1 MFLFSLKSLKG
12 KFILLLAVVIAAII
26 VCAVLSSDEP
36 NENEPVTSVNA
47 IDYSAQTQTEQL
59 EFIASLGYTVNT
71 EPDKVED
78 VVIPEE
84 FDDIYTQYNDLQ
96 KSADLDLTHYKGC
109 NAKKWTYTVT
119 DYPGYEN
126 RDCIKINLLIY
137 NGRVIGGDICS
148 VQLDGFMNPLK
159 QRN

>member
-26 VCAVLSSDEP
+26 VCAVLSSDELSD
-36 NENEPVTSVNA
+36 EEPVTSVNA
-47 IDYSAQTQTEQL
+47 IDYSASTQTEQL

-71 EPDKVED
+71 EPDNVEEI
-78 VVIPEE
+78 VIPEE
-84 FDDIYTQYNDLQ
+84 FDDVYTQYNDLQ
-96 KSADLDLTHYKGC
+96 KTADLDLSDYRGC

-126 RDCIKINLLIY
+126 RDCIKINLIIY

-148 VQLDGFMNPLK
+148 VELDGFMNPLA
-159 QRN
+159 